1 MTKQKK
7 STFKVL
13 FYLKKSSPNKN
24 GLVPI
29 MDRITIDEGIAQFS
43 TKTSCDSTQWDLK
56 FGRISGRKLSVTI
69 RHSDCNL
76 LVQWCVIHNFADNY
90 VVLSNSKLTKKSSES
105 ATLVIVIKVIFSLAY
120 FRGILKTRYFSNI
133 IF

>member
-24 GLVPI
+24 GLIPI
-29 MDRITIDEGIAQFS
+29 MYRITIDEGIAQFS

-90 VVLSNSKLTKKSSES
+90 VVLSNSKLTNKKLGISNVSNREKS
-105 ATLVIVIKVIFSLAY
+105 NFLFSIF
-120 FRGILKTRYFSNI
+120 
-133 IF
+133 